1 MSFHPAMPYGTERW
15 HRSERQTLPEGP
27 EFSFTPERRAEFER
41 LAAHY
46 PPEHRRSSVLYAL
59 YLAQDQQGYISANA
73 ARHVAEVV
81 GITTADVEDVVSYYV
96 MFHRAPVGKYV
107 LQVYTTLSCALA
119 GAERVLESMEQV
131 LGIKAGETDPSGLFT
146 IQQMECL
153 GACDRAPVMMVNN
166 NEWHEHLQPEQVA
179 GLVDRMKTDGIKALS
194 NCHLCEQRV
203 SEGKKTTTPAKAK
216 AVPDYEPVLT
226 KYAFTPGGAE
236 LDHYV
241 KNQAGYQGLKK
252 ALSMAPDAVI
262 EEVKKSGLRGR
273 GGAGFPTGL
282 KWQFVDKKS
291 PKPKYI
297 VCNAD
302 ESEPGTFKDHLL
314 MERNPHLL
322 VEGCL
327 IGCYAIGSKAAY
339 IYIRGE
345 FYHLFPTM
353 QQAID
358 DARKAGYL
366 GKNIMGSGFDCEVYL
381 HRGAGAYEAGEETA
395 LLESLEGKRAQ
406 PRFKPPFP
414 AVEGAW
420 KSPTAVN
427 NVETLCNV
435 PLVMTR
441 GADWFAALGPEKN
454 GGPKLFCVS
463 GAVKNP
469 GVFEAPMKVTLKE
482 LIYDYAGG
490 PLDGHHVKA
499 VIPGGSSVPILM
511 PDQLDI
517 PASFDDVQKAGSLL
531 GSAAI
536 MVLDETT
543 DMVWLAENLLHFY
556 RHESCGKCTP
566 CREGTD
572 WLYRL
577 LHRMIEGK
585 ATERDIPLLQS
596 VANQINGKTLCAFGD
611 AAATPVLT
619 TLKWFKPEFEA
630 YVKGTPPKPA
640 SYRGKPHA
648 PQAFEAANVDK
659 PVGSH

>member
-1 MSFHPAMPYGTERW
+1 MSFHPTMPYGTEQW
-15 HRSERQTLPEGP
+15 HRSMRATLPEGP
-27 EFSFTPERRAEFER
+27 EFSYTQ
-41 LAAHY
+41 
-46 PPEHRRSSVLYAL
+46 EHRANFEEFASHYAPENRVSAVLHAL
-59 YLAQDQQGYISANA
+59 YLVQEQQGYISNNA
-73 ARHVAEVV
+73 VRHVAQVI
-81 GITTADVEDVVSYYV
+81 GCTTAEVEDVVSYYV
-96 MFHRAPVGKYV
+96 MFHRNPVGKYV
-107 LQVYTTLSCALA
+107 LQVCTTLSCALA
-119 GAERVLESMEQV
+119 GAERVVEELQNK
-131 LGIKAGETDPSGLFT
+131 LGIKAGETDPTGMFT
-146 IQQMECL
+146 IQKMECL

-166 NEWHEHLQPEQVA
+166 DHWHEHFKPEQVS
-179 GLVDRMKTDGIKALS
+179 GLVDRMKADGLKALS
-194 NCHLCEQRV
+194 NCYLCEQRI
-203 SEGKKTTTPAKAK
+203 GQGTNTTTPAKAK
-216 AVPDYEPVLT
+216 ALPDYEPVLT
-226 KYAFTPGGAE
+226 KFAYTPGGAE
-236 LDHYV
+236 LDHYI
-241 KNQAGYQGLKK
+241 KNQAGYEGLKK
-252 ALSMAPDAVI
+252 ALKMTPEAVI
-262 EEVKKSGLRGR
+262 EDVKKSGLRGR

-291 PKPKYI
+291 PKPKFI

-353 QQAID
+353 EKAIE
-358 DARKAGYL
+358 DARKAGFL
-366 GKNIMGSGFDCEVYL
+366 GKNILGSGFDCEVYL

-420 KSPTAVN
+420 KCPTAVN

-441 GADWFAALGPEKN
+441 GAEWYASLGPEKN
-454 GGPKLFCVS
+454 GGPKMFCVS
-463 GAVKNP
+463 GAVKRP
-469 GVFEAPMKVTLKE
+469 GTFEAPMKVTLKE

-490 PLDGHHVKA
+490 PLDGHTIKA

-511 PDQLDI
+511 PDQIDI

-572 WLYRL
+572 WLHKILQRIERGEGQMRDLDL
-577 LHRMIEGK
+577 LSSISGNI
-585 ATERDIPLLQS
+585 A
-596 VANQINGKTLCAFGD
+596 GKTLCAFGD
-611 AAATPVLT
+611 AAVTPILT
-619 TLKWFKPEFEA
+619 TLKYFRHEYEA
-630 YVKGTPPKPA
+630 HIKEGRCTLPA
-640 SYRGKPHA
+640 AWRAS
-648 PQAFEAANVDK
+648 Q
-659 PVGSH
+659 PVGAH

>member
-1 MSFHPAMPYGTERW
+1 MSFHPVMPYGTAEW
-15 HRSERQTLPEGP
+15 HRSQRQTLPEGP
-27 EFSFTPERRAEFER
+27 EFAFTAARREAFEAF
-41 LAAHY
+41 AAHY
-46 PPEHRRSSVLYAL
+46 APEHRKSAVLHAL
-59 YLAQDQQGYISANA
+59 YLVQEQQGYISANA
-73 ARHVAEVV
+73 ARHVAEVI
-81 GITTADVEDVVSYYV
+81 GCTTAEVEDVVSYYV
-96 MFHRAPVGKYV
+96 MFHRGPVGTHV
-107 LQVYTTLSCALA
+107 LQVCTTLSCALA
-119 GAERVLESMEQV
+119 GAEKVVQALEQT
-131 LGIKAGETDPSGLFT
+131 LGIKAGETDPAGLFT
-146 IQQMECL
+146 IQKMECL
-153 GACDRAPVMMVNN
+153 GACDRAPVVMVNN
-166 NEWHEHLQPEQVA
+166 DHWHEALQPGQAGAFVDGLRARGVA
-179 GLVDRMKTDGIKALS
+179 SLTG
-194 NCHLCEQRV
+194 CHLAIEGRPE
-203 SEGKKTTTPAKAK
+203 SEWTHKTTTPARPA
-216 AVPDYEPVLT
+216 ALPDYEPVLT
-226 KYAFTPGGAE
+226 RYAFTPNGFTLE
-236 LDHYV
+236 HYLEH
-241 KNQAGYQGLKK
+241 QAGYQGLRK
-252 ALSMAPDAVI
+252 ALAMSPDAVI

-273 GGAGFPTGL
+273 GGAGFPTGM

-345 FYHLFPTM
+345 FYHLFPVL
-353 QQAID
+353 QKAID

-366 GKNIMGSGFDCEVYL
+366 GTNILGSGFDCEVYL

-414 AVEGAW
+414 ASHGAW
-420 KSPTAVN
+420 GCPTAVN

-435 PLVMTR
+435 PLILTR

-463 GAVKNP
+463 GHVKRP
-469 GVFEAPMKVTLKE
+469 GVFEAPMKVTLRE
-482 LIYDYAGG
+482 LIFEYAGG
-490 PLDGHHVKA
+490 VRDGHTLKA
-499 VIPGGSSVPILM
+499 VIPGGSSVPVLL

-517 PASFDDVQKAGSLL
+517 PASFDAVAQAGSLL

-536 MVLDETT
+536 MVMDDTT

-572 WLYRL
+572 WLYKL
-577 LHRMIEGK
+577 LHRLLAGRGSEK
-585 ATERDIPLLQS
+585 DIGLLES
-596 VANQINGKTLCAFGD
+596 VAANINGKTLCAFGD

-619 TLKWFKPEFEA
+619 TIRHFRGEYEA
-630 YVKGTPPKPA
+630 HAAGRAPA
-640 SYRGKPHA
+640 PADYRA
-648 PQAFEAANVDK
+648 DD
-659 PVGSH
+659 PVGAH

>member
-1 MSFHPAMPYGTERW
+1 MSFHPVMPYGTEQW
-15 HRSERQTLPEGP
+15 HRSQRKTLPEGP
-27 EFSFTPERRAEFER
+27 DFQFTSERRTEFEAF
-41 LAAHY
+41 AAHY
-46 PPEHRRSSVLYAL
+46 PPEHRQSAILHAL
-59 YLAQDQQGYISANA
+59 YLAQEQQGYISANV
-73 ARHVAEVV
+73 ARHVAEVI
-81 GITTADVEDVVSYYV
+81 GCTTADVEDVVSYYV
-96 MFHRAPVGKYV
+96 MFHRTPVGKFV
-107 LQVYTTLSCALA
+107 LQVCTTLSCALA
-119 GAERVLESMEQV
+119 GAERVVEELEQKI
-131 LGIKAGETDPSGLFT
+131 GIKAGETDPTGLFT

-166 NEWHEHLQPEQVA
+166 EHWHECLQPHEVPA
-179 GLVDRMKTDGIKALS
+179 LLDRMKRDGVAAL
-194 NCHLCEQRV
+194 NGCHLQVEQR
-203 SEGKKTTTPAKAK
+203 SDTSGKTTTPRQAQAS
-216 AVPDYEPVLT
+216 PDYEPVLT
-226 KYAFTPGGAE
+226 QHVWTPGGHM

-241 KNQAGYQGLKK
+241 KHQQGYEGFKK
-252 ALSMAPDAVI
+252 ALAMTPEQVI
-262 EEVKKSGLRGR
+262 EQVKASGLRGR

-345 FYHLFPTM
+345 FYHLFPAL

-358 DARKAGYL
+358 DARSAGWV
-366 GKNIMGSGFDCEVYL
+366 GTNIQGSGFDCEIYL

-406 PRFKPPFP
+406 PRYKPPFP
-414 AVEGAW
+414 AVEGLW
-420 KSPTAVN
+420 GCPTAVN

-435 PLVMTR
+435 PLILTR
-441 GADWFAALGPEKN
+441 GTEWYAALGPEKN

-463 GAVKNP
+463 GHVKNP
-469 GVFEAPMKVTLKE
+469 GVFEAPMKVTLRE
-482 LIYDYAGG
+482 LIFEYAGG
-490 PLDGHHVKA
+490 MRDGHTLKA

-517 PASFDDVQKAGSLL
+517 PASFDAVAQAGSLL

-536 MVLDETT
+536 MVMDETT

-572 WLYRL
+572 WLYQLLTRL
-577 LHRMIEGK
+577 TRGEGSAK
-585 ATERDIPLLQS
+585 DIDLLES
-596 VANQINGKTLCAFGD
+596 VANNIAGKTLCAFGD
-611 AAATPVLT
+611 AAAAPVLT
-619 TLKWFKPEFEA
+619 TIKNFKGEYEAHVRREAPE
-630 YVKGTPPKPA
+630 PA
-640 SYRGKPHA
+640 DYRA
-648 PQAFEAANVDK
+648 RQAVET
-659 PVGSH
+659 H